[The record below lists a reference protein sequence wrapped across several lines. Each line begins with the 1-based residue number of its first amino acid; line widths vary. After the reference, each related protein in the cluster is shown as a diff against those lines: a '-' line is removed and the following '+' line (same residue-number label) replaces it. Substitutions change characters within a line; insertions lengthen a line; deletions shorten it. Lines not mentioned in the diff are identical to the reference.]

1 MKNRWKRLGK
11 CCCGGVFLLAILA
24 PDAAPL
30 ATTAQAWTQAEIDAL
45 EEDAED
51 LAQQRQEV
59 RSELASRHVI
69 DHKVKQEKMTK

>member
-1 MKNRWKRLGK
+1 MKKLWKRLGK
-11 CCCGGVFLLAILA
+11 FCCVGVFLLAILA

-30 ATTAQAWTQAEIDAL
+30 ATTAQAVTQAEIDAL

-59 RSELASRHVI
+59 RSELADLRNSRSFI
-69 DHKVKQEKMTK
+69 FSLTLNI